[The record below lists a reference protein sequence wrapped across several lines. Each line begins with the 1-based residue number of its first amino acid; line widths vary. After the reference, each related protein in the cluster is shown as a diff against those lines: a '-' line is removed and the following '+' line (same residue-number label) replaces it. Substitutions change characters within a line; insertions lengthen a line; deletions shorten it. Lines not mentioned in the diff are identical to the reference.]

1 MILLEPEAKQLCS
14 QYGIPVTNYRV
25 AGTRLEA
32 LKAAGEIGYP
42 VVLKIVS
49 PDVIHKS
56 DVGGVFLN
64 LRSPEEV
71 GEAYDSLLE
80 RVRCSMPNARI
91 QGVLVEEMAPPSV
104 EVVVGA
110 IRDSQ
115 FGPTLMFG
123 LGGLF
128 VEILKDTSFR
138 LAPITEVEAMDMI
151 REVKAY
157 TILEGYRS
165 QPRADLNAIKD
176 VLMKVSK
183 LIVEHQE
190 IRELDLN
197 PVVVYEKGAKVVDAR
212 IILE

>member
-1 MILLEPEAKQLCS
+1 MILLEHEAKELCS
-14 QYGIPVTNYRV
+14 QYGIPITNYRV
-25 AGTRLEA
+25 SKSHDEA
-32 LKAAGEIGYP
+32 IKAAEEVGYP
-42 VVLKIVS
+42 IVLKIIS
-49 PDVIHKS
+49 PDIVHKS
-56 DVGGVFLN
+56 DVGGVILN
-64 LRSPEEV
+64 LKNKQEV
-71 GEAYDSLLE
+71 HEAYNDLLE
-80 RVRCSMPNARI
+80 RIKLRIPNAKI
-91 QGVLVEEMAPPSV
+91 EGVLVEEMAPPSV

-110 IRDSQ
+110 TRDSQ

-157 TILEGYRS
+157 SILEGYRN
-165 QPRADLNAIKD
+165 QPRADLNVIKD
-176 VLMKVSK
+176 ILMKVSK

-197 PVVVYEKGAKVVDAR
+197 PVIVYEKGAKVVDAR